1 MNMNVFPKKIMLLGS
16 GELGKEVVIAAKRFG
31 CYVIACDRYKNAPA
45 MQIADQFE
53 VLNMNNANELKE
65 VIYRCNPDII
75 IPEIEALAVDVLEE
89 IEKKITVIPNARATA
104 ITMNRDKIRDL
115 AFNELNIRTAK
126 FCYAMNQSELDLHA
140 EVIGY
145 PLLIK
150 PVMSSSGKGQS
161 LVNNKNDLVQAWNLA
176 IEKSRGK
183 SNKII
188 LEEFIDFDL
197 EITLL
202 TIRQFNGKTLFCP
215 PIGHEQ
221 KNGDYQ
227 CSWQPAELTE
237 SVLDKAKQIAK
248 RVTDNLG
255 GVGLFGVEFFIKGE
269 EVIFSELSPRP
280 HDTGLVTLI
289 SQNLNE
295 FELHLRAVLGIPI
308 PEIVC
313 YEASASRVILASQKT
328 SNICYSGLE
337 DALSQS
343 NTSLFMFGKPSST
356 EGRRMGVAV
365 AKAETIDEAR
375 IKADKAAQS
384 VQFINE

>member
-1 MNMNVFPKKIMLLGS
+1 
-16 GELGKEVVIAAKRFG
+16 
-31 CYVIACDRYKNAPA
+31 
-45 MQIADQFE
+45 
-53 VLNMNNANELKE
+53 
-65 VIYRCNPDII
+65 
-75 IPEIEALAVDVLEE
+75 
-89 IEKKITVIPNARATA
+89 
-104 ITMNRDKIRDL
+104 
-115 AFNELNIRTAK
+115 
-126 FCYAMNQSELDLHA
+126 
-140 EVIGY
+140 
-145 PLLIK
+145 
-150 PVMSSSGKGQS
+150 MSSSGKGQS
-161 LVNNKNDLVQAWNLA
+161 LVNNKNDLFQAWDLA

-188 LEEFIDFDL
+188 LEEFIDFDF

-202 TIRQFNGKTLFCP
+202 TIRQFNGKTLFCA

-237 SVLDKAKQIAK
+237 SVLDKAQKIAK
-248 RVTDNLG
+248 IVTDNLG

-313 YEASASRVILASQKT
+313 HEASASRVILASQKT
-328 SNICYSGLE
+328 SNIAFTGLD
-337 DALSQS
+337 DALSQP
-343 NTSLFMFGKPSST
+343 NTGVFIFGKPSST

-365 AKAETIDEAR
+365 ANAETIDEAKN
-375 IKADKAAQS
+375 KADKAAQS